1 MSRDHWPLSCVDAGT
16 LELLLYKLFAAGL
29 NTFDLVISL
38 LNNKTAN
45 VEEKKE
51 RE

>member
-1 MSRDHWPLSCVDAGT
+1 
-16 LELLLYKLFAAGL
+16 L

-51 RE
+51 REWVERSKGITGPF